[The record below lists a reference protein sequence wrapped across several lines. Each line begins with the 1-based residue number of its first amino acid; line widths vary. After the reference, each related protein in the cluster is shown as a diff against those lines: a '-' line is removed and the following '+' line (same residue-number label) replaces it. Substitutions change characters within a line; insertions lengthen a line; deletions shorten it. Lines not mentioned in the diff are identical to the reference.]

1 MLFARRLIGSGSGLG
16 VGKSARRAEIL
27 SPITIQ
33 NDWRRCRYLSFAMQE
48 SFPMKG
54 TYADAAPLG
63 PIMELGADEQN
74 AFTADR
80 AEGAVEP

>member
-1 MLFARRLIGSGSGLG
+1 
-16 VGKSARRAEIL
+16 
-27 SPITIQ
+27 
-33 NDWRRCRYLSFAMQE
+33 MQE

>member
-1 MLFARRLIGSGSGLG
+1 MPAALKFFRRLRYKMTGGG
-16 VGKSARRAEIL
+16 VVILHSPCRKSF
-27 SPITIQ
+27 S
-33 NDWRRCRYLSFAMQE
+33 
-48 SFPMKG
+48 MKG